1 MIDRSSDAAEQ
12 CQQEGTKLL
21 SPTTLNEKIRKS
33 LEKVE
38 VNWFWMNGFQD
49 NEDRGIIKDIETRV
63 RHKNKIMFY
72 EKFTQKK
79 LTVKDLKGAKIGI
92 NWFYHALSPGDIL
105 IKSPFK
111 DPYNLQKINF
121 FLMLIRIISML
132 LRQDLVIILANMHSH
147 ILLKNRAFA
156 KRPQFV

>member
-38 VNWFWMNGFQD
+38 VSWFWMNGFQD

-79 LTVKDLKGAKIGI
+79 LTVKDLKGAKIAI
-92 NWFYHALSPGDIL
+92 NWSYHALSPGDIL
-105 IKSPFK
+105 FKSPYK

-121 FLMLIRIISML
+121 L
-132 LRQDLVIILANMHSH
+132 
-147 ILLKNRAFA
+147 
-156 KRPQFV
+156 